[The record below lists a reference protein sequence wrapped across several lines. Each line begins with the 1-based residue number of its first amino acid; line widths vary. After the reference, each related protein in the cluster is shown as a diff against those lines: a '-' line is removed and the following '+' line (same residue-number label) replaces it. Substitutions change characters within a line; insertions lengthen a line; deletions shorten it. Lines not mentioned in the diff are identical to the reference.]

1 MTLISVKYLGQ
12 VEDDGEEDDW
22 HDVLEDP
29 TKARV
34 LVIHRLQIQTIY
46 SSRDLKCEENLIYL
60 ALCSNRVKPPTTL
73 LFLLLTVFL
82 DTRALGK
89 C

>member
-22 HDVLEDP
+22 HDVLEEP

-34 LVIHRLQIQTIY
+34 LVIHRLQMQTNY
-46 SSRDLKCEENLIYL
+46 RATLHMYAQQCDFSPYEEEEFVNSVDLVLVAK
-60 ALCSNRVKPPTTL
+60 S
-73 LFLLLTVFL
+73 
-82 DTRALGK
+82 TRRGCQL
-89 C
+89 